1 MGISLTPLSAC
12 DQGPLCHSHEAR
24 TSAFWV
30 VLGSLC
36 FFGRIRLRRKEGADA
51 DLGIK
56 TPPVR
61 CPRVVVSGAQNSSV
75 RSWHCPRYSNAI
87 PARTRIAPACGACR
101 DYFSSSRASPWRAVE
116 AQKVL
121 PYARREAAGCKS
133 LTSGAVRDG
142 GCRSSRQL
150 CVWVLCLPCLR
161 LRPVHA
167 VWAMAGWASG
177 SSASRARGRGVRP
190 VGGGVAAGPPRRP
203 TDAAATTSQT
213 PLPYPD
219 SPPITDHRPS
229 PLPLTPHL

>member
-150 CVWVLCLPCLR
+150 CVGVLCLPCLR

-167 VWAMAGWASG
+167 VWAMAGWASVG
-177 SSASRARGRGVRP
+177 KLRVTRHASGRSAARGARADRP
-190 VGGGVAAGPPRRP
+190 
-203 TDAAATTSQT
+203 DAAATTSQT
-213 PLPYPD
+213 PLP
-219 SPPITDHRPS
+219 
-229 PLPLTPHL
+229 